1 MIVMAT
7 VYALSVACGTVYV
20 YPHIH
25 IRHARLAQMGPVASR
40 NGNERPSTTVQK
52 TAVCIRKRVL
62 RRLLQSQSV
71 DTVSMMCPQTPHKF
85 AIRRPVQRGRARAE
99 RSRDRRCTACDAR
112 LDKRAVERLDAGRGL
127 GCAGSGCDLALRRAE
142 GVNY

>member
-71 DTVSMMCPQTPHKF
+71 DTVSMMCPQTPTSSPSGDLC
-85 AIRRPVQRGRARAE
+85 RGVEQGQRGVGTVA
-99 RSRDRRCTACDAR
+99 AR
-112 LDKRAVERLDAGRGL
+112 LATHGWINGL
-127 GCAGSGCDLALRRAE
+127 
-142 GVNY
+142 